1 MPSSLFPNFSNRQED
16 VLSDTVQRTELE
28 FHYLHQGDRL
38 SMAWRRSKS
47 WNRSFMGR
55 KGDYAPR
62 LGLTPA
68 DMERKMRDL
77 EQLVGG
83 AVQQR
88 DLAKTALSTFA
99 ADLDRTVAEIARIVG
114 QREAERNAIPEL
126 LVDLKEQV
134 SAWRRL

>member
-1 MPSSLFPNFSNRQED
+1 MKAVAEEYGHQVRPLFLPGETPPEQW
-16 VLSDTVQRTELE
+16 L
-28 FHYLHQGDRL
+28 
-38 SMAWRRSKS
+38 
-47 WNRSFMGR
+47 WNTARGHAD
-55 KGDYAPR
+55 DYAPR

-77 EQLVGG
+77 EQLLGG

-99 ADLDRTVAEIARIVG
+99 ADLDRTVPEIARIVG